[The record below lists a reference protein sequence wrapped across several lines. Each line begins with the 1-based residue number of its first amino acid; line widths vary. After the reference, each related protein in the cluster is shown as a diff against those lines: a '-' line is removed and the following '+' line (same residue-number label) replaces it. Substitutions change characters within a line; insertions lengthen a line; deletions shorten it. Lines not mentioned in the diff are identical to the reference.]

1 MILPWDHVVFW
12 HWLALGA
19 VLMVLEV
26 LAPGVIFLWLGIAAI
41 AVGIILFVV
50 PGFGWEVQLIVFAV
64 VAVFTTLAG
73 RRLAGAR
80 QPRDDEPDPADPG
93 LNRRAERYIGRTF
106 VLEDTTLNGRGKIG
120 IGDSLWQVVV
130 EPAGTELFQ
139 GARVVVVGVDGATLI
154 VEAAG
159 GREPTGPPD

>member
-1 MILPWDHVVFW
+1 MALPWDQPVFW
-12 HWLALGA
+12 HWLALG
-19 VLMVLEV
+19 VLLLVLEV
-26 LAPGVIFLWLGIAAI
+26 FAPGVIFLWLGIAAL
-41 AVGIILFVV
+41 AVGIIVFVV
-50 PGFGWEVQLIVFAV
+50 PGFTWEVQLIVFAV
-64 VAVFTTLAG
+64 VSVFTTFAG

-80 QPRDDEPDPADPG
+80 QPSDGSPDPADPA
-93 LNRRAERYIGRTF
+93 LNRRAETYVGRTF

-120 IGDSLWQVVV
+120 IGDTLWQVVV

-154 VEAAG
+154 VESAG